1 MEKTRII
8 DALVDEA
15 FLDLEKAF
23 DRVSQSQIKKALIRE
38 SIGN

>member
-8 DALVDEA
+8 DALVYEA
-15 FLDLEKAF
+15 FLDLEKTF
-23 DRVSQSQIKKALIRE
+23 DRVSQSQIRKVLNLE